1 MYVICFI
8 LLSFLPPTFSYF
20 SYFGNC
26 QWQSQSHIQIIK
38 LETDQSSSQKILFFW
53 WNPETVV
60 WRCSV
65 EKVFLEIS
73 ENSETL
79 AQVISCEFF
88 KSSKNIFFYRTPPVA
103 ASVNLYGKKILYYAI
118 LTKSLSHSYSSHL
131 LQNTSGG
138 SFCKSLWKENTVL
151 CYTNQISVTLLF
163 ITFNRFH

>member
-1 MYVICFI
+1 MLAIYVICFI

-20 SYFGNC
+20 SYSGNC
-26 QWQSQSHIQIIK
+26 HWQSQSHIQIIK

-60 WRCSV
+60 WSCSV
-65 EKVFLEIS
+65 EKMFLEIS
-73 ENSETL
+73 GNSETL
-79 AQVISCEFF
+79 AQVISCEFC

-131 LQNTSGG
+131 IDSIDVLK
-138 SFCKSLWKENTVL
+138 FC
-151 CYTNQISVTLLF
+151 
-163 ITFNRFH
+163 